1 MCRWASRVAAEQ
13 CPSRAS
19 MSTSRTMF
27 TTSTTTTSTITPHQ
41 TALKSTTIITPP
53 MSGTIPSITQLPP
66 TIPAIAIMPITANR
80 TNNTS
85 KSPSSTRKR
94 TAYLSWQSL
103 LWRSLATSSTSVM
116 PRVVSSRHSHPLNSH
131 AQRLPLTVS
140 ERSYTFVKAVGDGS
154 FGQVWLCDW
163 HSHLPPHVTL
173 ARMQQGQ
180 GARTEWHGKRLVAI
194 KRMKKRWEGGWD
206 ECKKHPELE
215 VRARTPPYP
224 PNPFQWP
231 LTRVV
236 GLKCQNANFHS
247 PI

>member
-1 MCRWASRVAAEQ
+1 MYRWASRVAAEQ

-27 TTSTTTTSTITPHQ
+27 TTSTTTTSIITPHQ

-53 MSGTIPSITQLPP
+53 IPGPIPSITQLPP
-66 TIPAIAIMPITANR
+66 TIPAMAIMPITANR
-80 TNNTS
+80 TKPTNTNTS
-85 KSPSSTRKR
+85 SKSRSSTRKR

-103 LWRSLATSSTSVM
+103 PWRSLATSSTSVM
-116 PRVVSSRHSHPLNSH
+116 PRVVSSCHSHPLNSH

-215 VRARTPPYP
+215 VRARTLYP
-224 PNPFQWP
+224 PSPP
-231 LTRVV
+231 MAARTR
-236 GLKCQNANFHS
+236 GRPQMSKR
-247 PI
+247 

>member
-1 MCRWASRVAAEQ
+1 MCRWASRVAVEQ

-27 TTSTTTTSTITPHQ
+27 TTSTTTTSITTTHQ
-41 TALKSTTIITPP
+41 IAPKSTTIIFPP
-53 MSGTIPSITQLPP
+53 IPGTIPSIQQLPP
-66 TIPAIAIMPITANR
+66 TSLPIMAITAKATHNSSSSSS
-80 TNNTS
+80 NSSS
-85 KSPSSTRKR
+85 KGRSNTRKR
-94 TAYLSWQSL
+94 TAHLSWQSL
-103 LWRSLATSSTSVM
+103 PWRSLATSSSLVM
-116 PRVVSSRHSHPLNSH
+116 PRVVSTCHSHPLNSH
-131 AQRLPLTVS
+131 AQRLLLTVS

-180 GARTEWHGKRLVAI
+180 GARTEWQGKHLVAI

-215 VRARTPPYP
+215 VSLSPQFHCRRWHTPDS
-224 PNPFQWP
+224 
-231 LTRVV
+231 RGVS
-236 GLKCQNANFHS
+236 LKYQKC
-247 PI
+247 